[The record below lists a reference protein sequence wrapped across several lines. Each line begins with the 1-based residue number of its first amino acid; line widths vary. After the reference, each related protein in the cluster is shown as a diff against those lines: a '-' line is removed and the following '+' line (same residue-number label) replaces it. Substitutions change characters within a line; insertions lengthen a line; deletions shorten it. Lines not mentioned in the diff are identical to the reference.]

1 MLRLNRLTD
10 YGVVV
15 MVQLARSGEVMTAQR
30 LAERTSLPAPTVAK
44 LLALLAKSG
53 LAAAQRGAAG
63 GYALA
68 RAPRYIS
75 VADIIE
81 TLEGPVALTAC
92 VDGANHLCSLE
103 NVCAMRGHWD
113 TVNNAIRRA
122 LESLSLEEIA
132 REDEAFLLGAL
143 GEARRST
150 KTASGETAT

>member
-10 YGVVV
+10 YAVVV

-30 LAERTSLPAPTVAK
+30 LAERTSLPPPTVAK

-63 GYALA
+63 GYELG
-68 RAPRYIS
+68 RAPEHIS

-92 VDGANHLCSLE
+92 VEGANHLCSLE
-103 NVCAMRGHWD
+103 SVCAMRGHWD
-113 TVNNAIRRA
+113 TVNAAIRRA
-122 LESLSLEEIA
+122 LESVSLEAMA
-132 REDEAFLLGAL
+132 RAGDSFLVGAL
-143 GEARRST
+143 GETRRSAE
-150 KTASGETAT
+150 TASGETTP

>member
-30 LAERTSLPAPTVAK
+30 LAERTSLPPPTVAK
-44 LLALLAKSG
+44 LLALLARSG

-63 GYALA
+63 GYALG
-68 RAPRYIS
+68 RAPERIS

-92 VDGANHLCSLE
+92 VEGANHLCSLE

-113 TVNNAIRRA
+113 TVNSAIRRA
-122 LESLSLEEIA
+122 LESVSLEDMA
-132 REDEAFLLGAL
+132 RADDAVLVGAL
-143 GEARRST
+143 SGTGRSV
-150 KTASGETAT
+150 ETATGETTT

>member
-15 MVQLARSGEVMTAQR
+15 MVQLSRADEVLTAQR
-30 LAERTSLPAPTVAK
+30 LAERTSLPQPTVAK
-44 LLALLAKSG
+44 LLALLARGG

-68 RAPRYIS
+68 RPPEDIS

-113 TVNNAIRRA
+113 TVNAAIRRA
-122 LESLSLEEIA
+122 LEGVTLEAMAHAGEPFLFAAAGDA
-132 REDEAFLLGAL
+132 RLDPDRTDRL
-143 GEARRST
+143 
-150 KTASGETAT
+150 